1 MQHIFRF
8 VTENI
13 NTMKRKENLM
23 KKIIKPFAIALL
35 CASPLLFGKTFVPVF
50 AESPLETVQS
60 ETNDK

>member
-1 MQHIFRF
+1 
-8 VTENI
+8 
-13 NTMKRKENLM
+13 M